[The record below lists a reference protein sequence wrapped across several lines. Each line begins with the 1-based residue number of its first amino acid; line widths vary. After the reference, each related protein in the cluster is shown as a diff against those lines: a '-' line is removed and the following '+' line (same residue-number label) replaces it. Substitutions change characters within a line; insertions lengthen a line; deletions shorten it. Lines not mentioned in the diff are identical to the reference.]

1 MLRKFNIAINGKEY
15 YVEMEEL
22 GAVPGT
28 ISAVPATAPVVP
40 ATPAPEVASAAA
52 APATPAGNDA
62 QKAPIPGKILDIKVN
77 VGDVV
82 EKDQVLMILEAMKM
96 ENSIVA
102 LKAGTVAAIH
112 TSAGANVNAGDALI
126 TVE

>member
-22 GAVPGT
+22 GTAPGT
-28 ISAVPATAPVVP
+28 VVAAPVVAAPVVP
-40 ATPAPEVASAAA
+40 VVDTPVAASAPVTPASNA
-52 APATPAGNDA
+52 A
-62 QKAPIPGKILDIKVN
+62 QKAPIPGKILDVKVN
-77 VGDVV
+77 VGDKV
-82 EKDQVLMILEAMKM
+82 EKDQVLLILEAMKM

-102 LKAGTVAAIH
+102 LKSGTVAAVH
-112 TSAGANVNAGDALI
+112 VAVGANVNAGDALI